1 MSASSITLTVI
12 SRTAITLAVL
22 SALSLAAVLVLYFK
36 EISIPPII
44 MAFGV
49 FGLPLAFILAGVV
62 IIGNIRKRRNG

>member
-12 SRTAITLAVL
+12 SRTAVTLAVL
-22 SALSLAAVLVLYFK
+22 SALSLATVLVLYFQ

-62 IIGNIRKRRNG
+62 VIGNISKRRNS